1 MGYLGKTIGKA
12 VVAIALYGLTNYAA
26 KRLIGDTVVKA
37 VDNGAR
43 YKREHDNSQP
53 RAKAETVILKNVDF
67 TVR

>member
-12 VVAIALYGLTNYAA
+12 IVITVLYGLTNYAA
-26 KRLIGDTVVKA
+26 KRLIGETVVKA
-37 VDNGAR
+37 VDNGAK

-53 RAKAETVILKNVDF
+53 RARAETVILKNVDF